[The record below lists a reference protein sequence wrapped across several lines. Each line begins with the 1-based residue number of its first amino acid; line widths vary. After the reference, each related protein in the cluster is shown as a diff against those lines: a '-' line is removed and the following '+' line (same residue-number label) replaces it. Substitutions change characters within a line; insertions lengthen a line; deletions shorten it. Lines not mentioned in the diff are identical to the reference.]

1 MNLLWEVSNKYPK
14 IFLKYIN
21 KLEFY
26 FSYVTD
32 ENTLTNDVVLLA
44 SVSENLYNYLS
55 TYGGEMFKDETISKK
70 AFKYVHSITK
80 FNFDR
85 GYYFEDMNSINL
97 LNYLIL

>member
-32 ENTLTNDVVLLA
+32 EYTLTNDVVMIA
-44 SVSENLYNYLS
+44 PISENLYNYLS
-55 TYGGEMFKDETISKK
+55 
-70 AFKYVHSITK
+70 A
-80 FNFDR
+80 
-85 GYYFEDMNSINL
+85 
-97 LNYLIL
+97 